1 MVQSDEFEYVSP
13 SLTEGTLAEPTY
25 VSVDWK
31 VNFAEA
37 CSELLT
43 YEFMVGT
50 CDPDLRLGLTIVPGA
65 QTVVVFQ
72 EL

>member
-1 MVQSDEFEYVSP
+1 MVQDDGLEYVSP

-31 VNFAEA
+31 INFATA
-37 CSELLT
+37 SSDLLT

-50 CDPDLRLGLTIVPGA
+50 CNPDLRLGLQEVAGA
-65 QTVVVFQ
+65 QTVYVF
-72 EL
+72 